1 MEALE
6 AKMKKIYDD
15 NKVII
20 EGEIIEEDDKVKI
33 KDVLN
38 EKG

>member
-1 MEALE
+1 MSVEDLE

-20 EGEIIEEDDKVKI
+20 EGEIISGETVE
-33 KDVLN
+33 
-38 EKG
+38 